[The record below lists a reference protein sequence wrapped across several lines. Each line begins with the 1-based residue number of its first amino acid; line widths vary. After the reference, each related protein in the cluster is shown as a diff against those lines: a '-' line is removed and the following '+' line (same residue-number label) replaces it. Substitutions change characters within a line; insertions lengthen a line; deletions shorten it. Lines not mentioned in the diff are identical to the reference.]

1 MNSPRA
7 ILATL
12 TLMFPLTVL
21 HAQSPALLVLNKADA
36 TLAIVDPS
44 TAKVVAKIP
53 TGEGPHEVEV
63 SSDGRLAFVSNYG
76 ARDPG
81 NTLSVIDLAARKETR
96 RVDLRELR
104 RPHGLAASAGHVYF
118 TSEASQLIARYDP
131 AANRVDWKFE
141 TGQQG
146 THMVLA
152 SRDGAKLFTANIASN
167 NISIIERGAD
177 GVWNQTLVSVG
188 AGPEGLDV
196 SPDGRE
202 LWTAHSRDGGISII
216 DVAGKK
222 VTQTIDAGTKR
233 SNRLKFTPDG
243 RLVLISDLGSG
254 DLVIFDARTRA
265 QRARLPLGHAPV
277 GILIVPDGSRA
288 YVAVAGDNHVA
299 IVDLKTLAVVGTIAT
314 GKEPDG
320 MAWAR

>member
-7 ILATL
+7 ILAAL
-12 TLMFPLTVL
+12 ILMFPAAVL
-21 HAQSPALLVLNKADA
+21 HAQSPALLVLNKGEA
-36 TLAIVDPS
+36 TLAIIDPAA
-44 TAKVVAKIP
+44 AKVVATIP

-81 NTLSVIDLAARKETR
+81 NTLSVIDLAARKELR
-96 RVDLRELR
+96 RVELGELR
-104 RPHGLAASAGHVYF
+104 RPHGLAVSTGHVYF
-118 TSEASQLIARYDP
+118 TSEASKLIGRYDP
-131 AANRVDWKFE
+131 AANRVDWQFE

-146 THMVLA
+146 THMVTA
-152 SRDGAKLFTANIASN
+152 SRDGAKLFTSNMGSN

-177 GVWNQTLVSVG
+177 KAWSQTLVNVG

-202 LWTAHSRDGGISII
+202 LWTAHSRDGSVSII
-216 DVAGKK
+216 DVASKK
-222 VTQTIDAGTKR
+222 VTQTLDAGTKR

-254 DLVIFDARTRA
+254 ELVIFDARTRA
-265 QRARLPLGHAPV
+265 QRARLPLGRAPV

-288 YVAVAGDNHVA
+288 YVAVAGDNKLAV
-299 IVDLKTLAVVGTIAT
+299 IDLKTLTVSATIAT

-320 MAWAR
+320 MAWVR